1 MAKVTRLTPGKRSR
15 GVYPVDVCFSL
26 QTVGV
31 LTVAKASVS
40 GIYRCVASNPS
51 GSDHLDVHF
60 YVTGDAE
67 TKMGKGREK
76 MMH

>member
-1 MAKVTRLTPGKRSR
+1 M
-15 GVYPVDVCFSL
+15 DVCVSL

-67 TKMGKGREK
+67 TKMGKREGRNDALILMK
-76 MMH
+76 LLLFRCI